1 MTRNDRQAPVRRGK
15 ILFADAAQK
24 AWFRQNK
31 AKSFTVHEHEVAV
44 LPTLSKLYVD
54 AFDYPRQYQVDN

>member
-1 MTRNDRQAPVRRGK
+1 MTGKSRTAGK
-15 ILFADAAQK
+15 ILFVDAAQK
-24 AWFRQNK
+24 AWLRQSK
-31 AKSFTVHEHEVAV
+31 AKSFTVPEHEVAV